1 MNPVAN
7 PELLARL
14 AELRQEDEALTRR
27 KQLREAYGINFYVP
41 HAKQDKFHSVGD
53 KVGRYCRT
61 GNRGGKTKCGAAED
75 VSWCIGGRVF
85 YQSSFDVLDG
95 KRNVVRRHVGSKD
108 HELVKKGIPNYPV
121 KGLLVV
127 ADWDKA
133 KDIFTNREGSY
144 ETWGELFQLIPREA
158 VEKVHLSRGGH
169 VDQIWIKRLT
179 EFGGGT
185 STLMIDTVESFKH
198 SKMSQESSDFDFIH
212 NDEPSPREMFVAN
225 VRGLAD
231 RRGKF
236 WFNCTPID
244 QLWIDSM
251 FTPPG
256 QYSVKEAK
264 DGLDFVTKEG
274 SSRFMITWSI
284 RDNPHI
290 TEEGIRDFESNLTR
304 EERQCRIDG
313 LPLAFA
319 GLIYKEFIY
328 DLHVLCD
335 VPKGWQDYHLP
346 PRNYTVRVWLDYH
359 TRLPQAVLFVA
370 TDPKGRVFVYD
381 ELFDDNLIDPVAKSI
396 VAKTKD
402 YFVPEMEID
411 PFALIPHPV
420 TEHSV
425 QDDLLDYGLWFDPA
439 TKDLTTGINKV
450 RQRLLERD
458 PDGMPTIFFS
468 PRLTETLFEFSHY
481 VYDIKKNEPKD
492 ADNHMM
498 ENLYRAILNGLSY
511 IEPPNNKP
519 VVQKQFVIRDG
530 VDRLMSQPGNLL
542 R

>member
-7 PELLARL
+7 PELLSRL
-14 AELRQEDEALTRR
+14 AELRQEGEALRRR
-27 KQLREAYGINFYVP
+27 KILRESYGINFYVP

-85 YQSSFDVLDG
+85 YQNSFDVLDG
-95 KRNVVRRHVGSKD
+95 KRNVVRQHVGRKD
-108 HELVKKGIPNYPV
+108 HELVRKGIPDYPV

-256 QYSVKEAK
+256 QYSVKDAK
-264 DGLDFVTKEG
+264 DGLEFLTKEG

-290 TEEGIRDFESNLTR
+290 TEEGIRDFEANLTR
-304 EERQCRIDG
+304 EEKQCRIDG

-359 TRLPQAVLFVA
+359 TRLPQAVLFIA

-411 PFALIPHPV
+411 PFALIDHPV
-420 TEHSV
+420 TEDNI
-425 QDDLLDYGLWFDPA
+425 QDEFLTYGLWFDPA
-439 TKDLTTGINKV
+439 TKDKSTGIKKV

-458 PDGMPTIFFS
+458 PQGMPTIFFS
-468 PRLTETLFEFSHY
+468 PHLTETLFEFSHF

-492 ADNHMM
+492 ENDHMM
-498 ENLYRAILNGLSY
+498 ENLYRAILNGCPY
-511 IEPPNNKP
+511 IEPPNKVSVKQKP
-519 VVQKQFVIRDG
+519 FVIRDNI
-530 VDRLMSQPGNLL
+530 DRLMSQPGSLL
-542 R
+542 K